1 MKFRKKPVVIEATQW
16 FKNGDHPNDYDRD
29 HDGLEGGELRVF
41 TGAERKANG
50 WEGDVVRYFR
60 TPDIPSDVLCTC
72 GNVMLYHGWIDT
84 LEGGHIV
91 CPGDWII
98 IGVKGERYPC
108 KPDIF
113 EATYDRVHPKNDS
126 PAMEAVTQALQQVRM
141 LIIQQ
146 ITNLAASPA
155 YELAREVLPEYSPFI
170 RVKLSTL
177 ALHAYCDDI
186 IKNRITLPDDSY
198 EPHALYFRT
207 FIVDRL
213 RMLRPYIQEVER
225 PA

>member
-1 MKFRKKPVVIEATQW
+1 MKFRKKPVVIEAIRYTGINHERQAELEA
-16 FKNGDHPNDYDRD
+16 FVGQPLEVRD
-29 HDGLEGGELRVF
+29 VNNILC
-41 TGAERKANG
+41 
-50 WEGDVVRYFR
+50 VV
-60 TPDIPSDVLCTC
+60 IQ
-72 GNVMLYHGWIDT
+72 T
-84 LEGGHIV
+84 LEGEHIAS
-91 CPGDWII
+91 PGDWII
-98 IGVKGERYPC
+98 RGVRGEHYPC

-113 EATYDRVHPKNDS
+113 EATYEPVHQKDDS
-126 PAMEAVTQALQQVRM
+126 PAMAAVTQALQQVRM

-155 YELAREVLPEYSPFI
+155 YELAREVLPENSPFI

-186 IKNRITLPDDSY
+186 IKNRITLPEDSY